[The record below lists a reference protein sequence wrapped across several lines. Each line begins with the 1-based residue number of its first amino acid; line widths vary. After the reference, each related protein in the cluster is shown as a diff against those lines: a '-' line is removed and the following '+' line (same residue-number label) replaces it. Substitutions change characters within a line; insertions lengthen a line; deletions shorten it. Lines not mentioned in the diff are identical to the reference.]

1 MNFTA
6 AVRQL
11 VPQSELPQ
19 QQTAAALYCSSLAV
33 TSHRKA
39 NTNVSRTIRLC
50 RIAAYNT
57 NSAQYPYLYLSLKCS
72 KRSDNK
78 GKIHELKLSVR
89 VMGVIKPW
97 FQWKDTTTKLWLLRI
112 TFWFHRNEADHSN
125 TKIKYL
131 GEKKKKKLKPLHNQV
146 PHHS

>member
-6 AVRQL
+6 AVHQL

-39 NTNVSRTIRLC
+39 NTNVSRTIRLR

-89 VMGVIKPW
+89 VMGVIKPR

-112 TFWFHRNEADHSN
+112 TFWFHKWSWPLQYQNQ
-125 TKIKYL
+125 IPW
-131 GEKKKKKLKPLHNQV
+131 EKKKKNLKPLHNQV